1 MSENGS
7 INGPAAPTVQE
18 TEVLVSTFDDPKPRR
33 RDPKTRRKVLRHAGH
48 LIGAWLITLAFVLPI
63 YIALSSAFKSQEQI
77 LANPLAPP
85 APFTFDN
92 IITALQRP
100 DQLVQGG
107 LLNSVLVTGLTLIF
121 IIPLAAAVSFWIS
134 ERRPVLKG
142 ILLAVF
148 ALGLMVPPQVI
159 LQPIVSLLQTLGLQN
174 SYPGLILSNIG
185 GGYMAFAVF
194 VYVGFLRTIPREV
207 VEAARVDGAS
217 DLRIWWTIVMPLIR
231 PATATVGI
239 FLGLWVWNDFLNPL
253 FILGPLQGQTI
264 TTGIYQSLGT
274 YSTDYGQLFGIMFL
288 AAIIPVVGYLVS
300 QREFIHGLMSGA
312 SKG

>member
-1 MSENGS
+1 MQ
-7 INGPAAPTVQE
+7 A
-18 TEVLVSTFDDPKPRR
+18 
-33 RDPKTRRKVLRHAGH
+33 
-48 LIGAWLITLAFVLPI
+48 
-63 YIALSSAFKSQEQI
+63 
-77 LANPLAPP
+77 
-85 APFTFDN
+85 
-92 IITALQRP
+92 
-100 DQLVQGG
+100 G
-107 LLNSVLVTGLTLIF
+107 LLNSLVVTTATLVLL
-121 IIPLAAAVSFWIS
+121 IPLASAVSFWIS
-134 ERRPVLKG
+134 ERPPVLRG

-148 ALGLMVPPQVI
+148 ALGLMVPPQVV
-159 LQPIVSLLQTLGLQN
+159 LQPIVTLLQTIGLQN
-174 SYPGLILSNIG
+174 SYPPGLILSNIG
-185 GGYMAFAVF
+185 GGYMSFAVF
-194 VYVGFLRTIPREV
+194 VYVGFLRTVPREI

-217 DLRIWWTIVMPLIR
+217 ELRIWWTIVMPLVR

-288 AAIIPVVGYLVS
+288 AAIIPVVGYLVT